1 MITAYARKNGALA
14 ATRFEPGHTL
24 PEDVVWLDL
33 LTPNAAEEHAVEQ
46 ALHLALPTREE
57 MREIELSN
65 RLYLENGASYMTATL
80 LTRADTETPESEPVT
95 FILVGHRLVTIRY
108 ADPLPLIAFTAQ
120 VQRAAPGC
128 TTGEAV
134 LAELLDAVTDRLAD
148 ILERVQQ
155 DTAEITRAIF
165 SRNEAKVD
173 FDEVL
178 RKIGLA
184 QSRTSRARES
194 LVSIGRLLS
203 FVTRPTEG
211 KPNKSVNRSFK
222 TLSRDV
228 LSMSD
233 HATFLTQNINF
244 LLDATLGKINIEQTG
259 IIKIFSV
266 AATVFLPPT
275 LIASIYGMNFQ
286 HIPEISWRI
295 GYPVS
300 IALMILSA
308 ALPLYFFKRKGWL

>member
-1 MITAYARKNGALA
+1 MITTYARRNGALA
-14 ATRFEPGHTL
+14 AIPFDPGQTL
-24 PEDVVWLDL
+24 PDDVIWIDL
-33 LTPNAAEEHAVEQ
+33 LTPNAAEEHAVEE

-57 MREIELSN
+57 MGEIELSN
-65 RLYLENGASYMTATL
+65 RLYMENGASYLTATL

-95 FILVGHRLVTIRY
+95 FVLVGHRLVTIRY
-108 ADPLPLIAFTAQ
+108 ADPLPITAFIAQ
-120 VQRAAPGC
+120 VQRQAPHC
-128 TTGEAV
+128 TSGEAI

-148 ILERVQQ
+148 ILEKVQQ
-155 DTAEITRAIF
+155 DTSEITRVIF
-165 SRNEAKVD
+165 ARDAGKVD
-173 FDEVL
+173 FEDVL

-203 FVTRPTEG
+203 FQTRPGDT
-211 KPNKSVNRSFK
+211 KPNKVMIRSFK

-228 LSMSD
+228 ISLSD
-233 HATFLTQNINF
+233 HATFLTTNINF

-275 LIASIYGMNFQ
+275 LIASIYGMNFA
-286 HIPEISWRI
+286 HMPELGWKV

-300 IALMILSA
+300 IGLMILSA